1 MDFIT
6 VRTAIQ
12 GSKVFEGFDQAHLGL
27 MLMIA
32 DIKDFSSGEIIYSK
46 GQESEG
52 VFGMI
57 VSGSVGVVA
66 ESGQVLKELG
76 GGEVIGEVGTI
87 SPQQRRTLTVKTT
100 EPTTMLEWQIGEI
113 QDKLPELVDR
123 LKDVAWRRIAGWL
136 E

>member
-1 MDFIT
+1 MDFII

-12 GSKVFEGFDQAHLGL
+12 GSKVFEGLDQAHLGL

-46 GQESEG
+46 GEESEG
-52 VFGMI
+52 VFGLI
-57 VSGSVGVVA
+57 VSGRVGVVA

-100 EPTTMLEWQIGEI
+100 EPTTMLEWQIRDI

-123 LKDVAWRRIAGWL
+123 LKDVAWRRIASWL